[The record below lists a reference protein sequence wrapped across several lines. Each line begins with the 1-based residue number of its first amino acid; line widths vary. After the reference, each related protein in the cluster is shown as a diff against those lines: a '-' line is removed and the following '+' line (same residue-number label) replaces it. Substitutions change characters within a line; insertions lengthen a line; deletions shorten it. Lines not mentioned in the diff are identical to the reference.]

1 MVIIR
6 IKNQNLFRLFKKHPE
21 IAAYYGAED
30 LDPDS
35 IPKSQKFVMMGMSE
49 LQYFFKLPEVFGDER
64 KWRSALSVIKDHY
77 EEVGVPMSEFNK
89 ATEPLLAALE
99 KNAGGMTNEQ
109 RSNWQEMLKKA
120 YEDMK
125 KWGWY

>member
-77 EEVGVPMSEFNK
+77 EEVGVPMSEFNVSRFH
-89 ATEPLLAALE
+89 L
-99 KNAGGMTNEQ
+99 GV
-109 RSNWQEMLKKA
+109 SDLKIC
-120 YEDMK
+120 
-125 KWGWY
+125 